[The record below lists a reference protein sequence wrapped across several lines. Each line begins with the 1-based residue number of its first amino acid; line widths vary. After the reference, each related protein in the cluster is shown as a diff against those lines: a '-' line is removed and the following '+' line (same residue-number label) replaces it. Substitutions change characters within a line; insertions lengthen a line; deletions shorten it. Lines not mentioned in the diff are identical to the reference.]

1 MTSIAADAFEGCRE
15 DLVIASS
22 ADAYARTWAKDKFA
36 WEHDPHTETI
46 DAAVPATHVTTGLTQ
61 GSHCEA
67 CGEVITA
74 QEVIPTVEVSTVR
87 LPGMLKVIDQQAFS
101 GNNFECVVLPE
112 GCLRIEALAF
122 ENCANLRFIE
132 IPASVTRIDPSAFT
146 GCSEEMIIVT
156 VSGSTAATFAAE
168 HGFTCIIP

>member
-1 MTSIAADAFEGCRE
+1 ME
-15 DLVIASS
+15 DMNKEELAIVVSS
-22 ADAYARTWAKDKFA
+22 LF
-36 WEHDPHTETI
+36 
-46 DAAVPATHVTTGLTQ
+46 Q
-61 GSHCEA
+61 
-67 CGEVITA
+67 
-74 QEVIPTVEVSTVR
+74 R
-87 LPGMLKVIDQQAFS
+87 LPGMLKAIDQQAFS

-112 GCLRIEALAF
+112 GCLRIEPLAF

-132 IPASVTRIDPSAFT
+132 IPASVTHIDPSAFT